1 MTADNLVKDQT
12 IHELLRRLRD
22 RFGDDAVAVE
32 DHWEADLFAVG
43 ISRPTEPGVL
53 AYISTWTLPT
63 TGYYVDLETP
73 VMPQDDD
80 GPHSRV
86 VGHYSGPDFEQ
97 VAHLVAGHLG
107 LVERNIR

>member
-1 MTADNLVKDQT
+1 MTADDLVKDQT

-22 RFGDDAVAVE
+22 RFGDAAFAVE

-43 ISRPTEPGVL
+43 IARPDEPGRL
-53 AYISTWTLPT
+53 AYICTWTLPT

-73 VMPQDDD
+73 IKPQDDE
-80 GPHSRV
+80 GPHYRV
-86 VGHYSGPDFEQ
+86 AGRYNGPDFEQ
-97 VAHLVAGHLG
+97 VAQLVAGHLG